1 MDINTKRLERLPP
14 YLFGR
19 LNDLKLGMRQ
29 EGADVI
35 DFGMGNPDRP
45 APSHIVEKLCEV
57 AQDPRAHR
65 YSASRGIPALRKAIV
80 RHYQRRFGVELDWER
95 EAISVIGSKEGL
107 SHLALALLDPGDLA
121 VVPNPT
127 FPIHIYSVAI
137 AGGNVVSIPLHEER
151 QFVPNMAEITRDLW
165 PRPKMMVF
173 SFPHNPTAATVDR
186 GFFEEIVEFARKQGI
201 VVVHDL
207 AYADITFDGYDAP
220 SFMQVE
226 GAKDVG
232 VEFFTLS
239 KSYNMAGWRVGF
251 CVGNPDVVDALAK
264 IKGYYDYGIFTPVQ
278 VAAIAALDGP
288 QDCTRE
294 AAQLY
299 KNRRDV
305 LVEGLNRIG
314 WSVPKPKATMFL
326 WAAIPESYRA
336 MGSMEFSMKLLRE
349 AEVAVAPGIGFG
361 DMGEGYVRIA
371 LVENEHRIR
380 QAIRNIRKCLFQ

>member
-19 LNDLKLGMRQ
+19 LNDLKLKMRQ

-45 APSHIVEKLCEV
+45 APQHIVEKLCEV

-80 RHYQRRFGVELDWER
+80 RYYQRRFGVELDWER

-151 QFVPNMAEITRDLW
+151 QFVPDMAEITRDLW

-207 AYADITFDGYDAP
+207 AYADITFDGHDAP

-226 GAKDVG
+226 GAKEVG

-251 CVGNPDVVDALAK
+251 CVGNPDVVAALAK

-288 QDCTRE
+288 QECVQE

-299 KNRRDV
+299 QSRRDV

-371 LVENEHRIR
+371 LVENQHRIR
-380 QAIRNIRKCLFQ
+380 QAIRNIRKCLF